1 MRRFQRRRGDW
12 IRASQSI
19 ILCRAISKMVLASAA
34 DGPEEVV
41 WYRWNGMVL
50 MIISTR
56 RNNLTS
62 STKLH
67 FVESPD
73 VAPNK

>member
-1 MRRFQRRRGDW
+1 MGDRV
-12 IRASQSI
+12 RASQSI
-19 ILCRAISKMVLASAA
+19 ILYLAISKMVLASAA
-34 DGPEEVV
+34 DGPDEVV
-41 WYRWNGMVL
+41 WYKWNGVVL